1 MVSFIIGILVGA
13 LAMVVLMVIMVLT
26 SVNNSDYEDIH
37 IKENETY
44 NSRT

>member
-26 SVNNSDYEDIH
+26 SVNNSDYEDI
-37 IKENETY
+37 KENETH
-44 NSRT
+44 NS

>member
-26 SVNNSDYEDIH
+26 SVNNSDYEDVYL
-37 IKENETY
+37 KKNETH
-44 NSRT
+44 NS